1 MSKHQYTALYERL
14 SRDDE
19 LQGES
24 NSITNQK
31 QLLEDYAKK
40 HGFDP
45 VRHFTDD
52 GISGTTFDRKGFKAM
67 IEEVLEGNISTI
79 IVKDMSRFGRD
90 YLKVGYYTEIM
101 FVEKG
106 VRFIAVNN
114 NIDSA
119 NQTDSDFTPFLNIM
133 NEWYARDS
141 SRKINAVFTD
151 RMERGLRCSGAI
163 PYGYYRKPDDKQT
176 LYVDEEAAKVVRRI
190 FDMVV
195 QGYSYNEIIRIFHNE
210 KILIPAEYER
220 IHSPSDC
227 RHNPVPDPYM
237 WNSTTL
243 GYIIHRQEYLGHTVL
258 KKSKG
263 ISYKSKKRVNV
274 AAEDQMVFKNTHE
287 PIIDE
292 ETWKLANKIKA
303 RKKKTPYAEDPF
315 NLTGLLYCADC
326 GSKLIRHD
334 AQPTTRE
341 KMDSDRAYCCGMYRK
356 GVNKVCTMHYVKR
369 NDMLELIRKAIQRA
383 SKYSI
388 TNEQEFRERIMA
400 ELSVKQELDDSE
412 NEEKRTSAENRMQ
425 ELDVLI
431 GQVYETYA
439 MEKIAPKQYE
449 RLMSQYN
456 AEYEELEALVA
467 ELSPRAEERNPK
479 ADMESFITLPK
490 KYADFE
496 ELTPLM
502 VSEFIDKII
511 VHESNGIR
519 GFGRKQKIEIY
530 FNFIGQFIP
539 PIPEE
544 EILEEAKKQA
554 AIQAEKNRIRAEKR
568 KATLV
573 RYNAKREKRLEEL
586 RLAAESGDPEAKAQ
600 YEEHCR
606 KEEEKRERSKAY
618 FKERYRKEQEKY
630 ANTKALAEQGDP
642 QAIELLAE
650 YDRRIAYRKKRVSDQ
665 GKAKRRAE
673 KEARANMTLIT
684 ANA

>member
-45 VRHFTDD
+45 IRHFTDD

-195 QGYSYNEIIRIFHNE
+195 QGYTYAEIIRIFHEE
-210 KILIPAEYER
+210 KILIPTEYER

-227 RHNPVPDPYM
+227 RHIPVADSYM

-263 ISYKSKKRVNV
+263 VSYKSKKRVNV

-287 PIIDE
+287 PIVDE
-292 ETWKLANKIKA
+292 ETWMLANKIKA
-303 RKKKTPYAEDPF
+303 RRKKTPYTEDPF

-341 KMDSDRAYCCGMYRK
+341 KMDSDRAYSCGMYRK

-388 TNEQEFRERIMA
+388 TNEQEFREKIMA

-431 GQVYETYA
+431 GKLYETFA
-439 MEKIAPKQYE
+439 LEKIAPKQYE

-456 AEYEELEALVA
+456 AEYEELEALLA

-479 ADMESFITLPK
+479 ADMESFITLAK

-544 EILEEAKKQA
+544 EIREEAEKQA

-586 RLAAESGDPEAKAQ
+586 RLAAESGDSKAKAQ

-618 FKERYRKEQEKY
+618 FKERYRREQEKY

-642 QAIELLAE
+642 QAVELLAE
-650 YDRRIAYRKKRVSDQ
+650 YDRRIAYRKKRVSEQ

>member
-195 QGYSYNEIIRIFHNE
+195 QGYTYNEIIRIFHEE

-263 ISYKSKKRVNV
+263 VSYKSKKRVNV

-287 PIIDE
+287 PIVDE

-303 RKKKTPYAEDPF
+303 RKKKTPYTEDPF
-315 NLTGLLYCADC
+315 NLTGVLYCADC
-326 GSKLIRHD
+326 GSRLIRHD
-334 AQPTTRE
+334 AKPTTRE
-341 KMDSDRAYCCGMYRK
+341 KMDSDRAYSCGMYRK

-388 TNEQEFRERIMA
+388 TNEQEFREKIMA

-431 GQVYETYA
+431 GKLYETYA

-456 AEYEELEALVA
+456 AEYEELETLLA
-467 ELSPRAEERNPK
+467 ELLPRAEERDPK
-479 ADMESFITLPK
+479 ADMESFITLAK

-544 EILEEAKKQA
+544 EIREEAKKQA
-554 AIQAEKNRIRAEKR
+554 AVQAEKNRIRAEKR

-618 FKERYRKEQEKY
+618 FKERYRREQEKY

-650 YDRRIAYRKKRVSDQ
+650 YDRRIAYRKKRVSEQ

>member
-1 MSKHQYTALYERL
+1 MSKVQYTALYERL

-31 QLLEDYAKK
+31 HLLEEYAKK
-40 HGFDP
+40 NGFESF
-45 VRHFTDD
+45 RHFTDD

-106 VRFIAVNN
+106 VRFIAINN

-133 NEWYARDS
+133 NEWYARDA
-141 SRKINAVFTD
+141 SRKINAVFTS
-151 RMERGLRCSGAI
+151 RMESGLRCSGAI

-195 QGYSYNEIIRIFHNE
+195 HGYTYNEIIRIFHEE
-210 KILIPAEYER
+210 KILVPTEYER

-227 RHNPVPDPYM
+227 RHNPLPDPYM

-258 KKSKG
+258 RKSKG
-263 ISYKSKKRVNV
+263 ISYKSKKRVTV
-274 AAEDQMVFKNTHE
+274 PTEERIVFKNTHE
-287 PIIDE
+287 PIVDE

-303 RKKKTPYAEDPF
+303 YRKKTPYAEDPF
-315 NLTGLLYCADC
+315 NLTGILICADC
-326 GSKLIRHD
+326 GAKLIRRD
-334 AQPTTRE
+334 STPNTRE

-356 GVNKVCTMHYVKR
+356 GVNKICTMHYVKR

-388 TNEQEFRERIMA
+388 TNEQEFRKEIMS
-400 ELSVKQELDDSE
+400 ELSARQEEDDSA
-412 NEEKRTSAENRMQ
+412 NEEKRIAAETRMQ
-425 ELDVLI
+425 ELDILI
-431 GQVYETYA
+431 GKLYETYA
-439 MEKIAPKQYE
+439 LEKISPKQYE
-449 RLMSQYN
+449 RLMAQYN
-456 AEYEELEALVA
+456 GEYEELEALVA
-467 ELSPRAEERNPK
+467 ELTPATTEEHDPK
-479 ADMESFITLPK
+479 ADTDSFIALAK

-502 VSEFIDKII
+502 INEFIDKIV
-511 VHESNGIR
+511 VHESNGVR

-530 FNFIGQFIP
+530 FNFIGQFVP

-544 EILEEAKKQA
+544 EIREEAEKQA
-554 AIQAEKNRIRAEKR
+554 ALQAEKNRIRAEKR
-568 KATLV
+568 KATLD
-573 RYNAKREKRLEEL
+573 RYNANKARKLEEL
-586 RLAAESGDPEAKAQ
+586 KFAAESGDPEAKAQ

-618 FKERYRKEQEKY
+618 FKERYRREQEKY
-630 ANTKALAEQGDP
+630 KSTKELAEQGDP

-650 YDRRIAYRKKRVSDQ
+650 YDRRNAVKKKRACERQ
-665 GKAKRRAE
+665 KALYWERKA
-673 KEARANMTLIT
+673 AATV
-684 ANA
+684 

>member
-1 MSKHQYTALYERL
+1 MSKVQYAALYERL

-40 HGFDP
+40 HGFEP
-45 VRHFTDD
+45 FRHFTDD

-106 VRFIAVNN
+106 VRFIAINN

-195 QGYSYNEIIRIFHNE
+195 QGYSYAEIIRIFHEE
-210 KILIPAEYER
+210 KILVPSEYER

-227 RHNPVPDPYM
+227 RHNPLPDPYM

-258 KKSKG
+258 RKSKG
-263 ISYKSKKRVNV
+263 ISYKSKKRLNV
-274 AAEDQMVFKNTHE
+274 ADEDRIIFKNTHE
-287 PIIDE
+287 PIVDE
-292 ETWKLANKIKA
+292 ETWQLANKVKKY
-303 RKKKTPYAEDPF
+303 KKKTPYSEDPF
-315 NLTGLLYCADC
+315 NLTGVLYCADC
-326 GSKLIRHD
+326 GARLIRRD
-334 AQPTTRE
+334 NTPSYRE
-341 KMDSDRAYCCGMYRK
+341 RMDSDRAYCCGMYRQ
-356 GVNKVCTMHYVKR
+356 GVKKVCTMHFVKR
-369 NDMLELIRKAIQRA
+369 SDMLELIHKAIKRA
-383 SKYSI
+383 SKFTI
-388 TNEQEFRERIMA
+388 TNEREFREMIMA
-400 ELSVKQELDDSE
+400 ELSTRQALDDSE
-412 NEEKRTSAENRMQ
+412 NEEKREVAEARMK
-425 ELDVLI
+425 ELDTLI
-431 GQVYETYA
+431 GKLYETYA
-439 MEKIAPKQYE
+439 LGKIAEKQYD
-449 RLMSQYN
+449 RLMAQYD
-456 AEYEELEALVA
+456 AEYTELEQLVA
-467 ELSPRAEERNPK
+467 ELTPQDPEVNPK
-479 ADMESFITLPK
+479 GATDAFIALVK

-502 VSEFIDKII
+502 IHEFIDKII
-511 VHESNGIR
+511 VHESNGVK
-519 GFGRKQKIEIY
+519 GFGRTQKIEIY

-539 PIPEE
+539 PYTEE
-544 EILEEAKKQA
+544 EIKAEEEAQAKKH
-554 AIQAEKNRIRAEKR
+554 AEINRIRMDKR
-568 KATLV
+568 NESVKRYKAN
-573 RYNAKREKRLEEL
+573 RAARIEQL
-586 RLAAESGDPEAKAQ
+586 RLAAETGDPEAIAQ

-618 FKERYRKEQEKY
+618 FKERYRREQEKY

-642 QAIELLAE
+642 QAITLLAE
-650 YDRRIAYRKKRVSDQ
+650 YDRRIAYKKKQASDRE
-665 GKAKRRAE
+665 KAKRRAK
-673 KEARANMTLIT
+673 KEAVS
-684 ANA
+684 

>member
-1 MSKHQYTALYERL
+1 MSKIQYTALYERL

-31 QLLEDYAKK
+31 HLLEEYAKK
-40 HGFDP
+40 NGFDQF
-45 VRHFTDD
+45 RHFTDD

-106 VRFIAVNN
+106 VRFIAINN

-133 NEWYARDS
+133 NEWYARDA
-141 SRKINAVFTD
+141 SRKINAVFQN
-151 RMERGLRCSGAI
+151 RMESGLRCSGAI
-163 PYGYYRKPDDKQT
+163 PYGYYRKSDDKQT

-195 QGYSYNEIIRIFHNE
+195 QGYSYNEIIRIFHEE
-210 KILIPAEYER
+210 KILIPTEYER

-243 GYIIHRQEYLGHTVL
+243 GYIIRRQEYLGHTVL

-263 ISYKSKKRVNV
+263 VSYKSKKRVNV
-274 AAEDQMVFKNTHE
+274 AEDDQLIFKNTHE
-287 PIIDE
+287 PIVDE

-303 RKKKTPYAEDPF
+303 RRKKTPYAEDPL
-315 NLTGLLYCADC
+315 NLTGVLYCADC
-326 GSKLIRHD
+326 GAKLVRRD
-334 AQPTTRE
+334 ATPTTRE
-341 KMDSDRAYCCGMYRK
+341 TMDSDRAYCCSMYRK
-356 GVNKVCTMHYVKR
+356 GVSKLCSMHYVKR
-369 NDMLELIRKAIQRA
+369 NDMLELIKKAIQRA

-388 TNEQEFRERIMA
+388 TNEQEFREKIMA
-400 ELSVKQELDDSE
+400 ELSERQEIDNSE
-412 NEEKRTSAENRMQ
+412 NEEKRIAAENRLQ

-431 GQVYETYA
+431 GKLYETFA
-439 MEKIAPKQYE
+439 LEKIAPKQYE
-449 RLMSQYN
+449 RLMSQYD
-456 AEYEELEALVA
+456 AEYEELETLIA
-467 ELSPRAEERNPK
+467 ELLPGEEEHDPV
-479 ADMESFITLPK
+479 ADMNSFIALAK

-502 VSEFIDKII
+502 INEFIDKII
-511 VHESNGIR
+511 VHESNGVR

-544 EILEEAKKQA
+544 EIKEEAEKQA

-573 RYNAKREKRLEEL
+573 KYNAKKAERLEKL
-586 RLAAESGDPEAKAQ
+586 KNDAEAGDPEAKAQ

-618 FKERYRKEQEKY
+618 FKERYRREQEKY
-630 ANTKALAEQGDP
+630 ANTKALAEEGDP

-650 YDRRIAYRKKRVSDQ
+650 YDRRIAYRKKRVSEQ

-673 KEARANMTLIT
+673 KEARANMPLII

>member
-1 MSKHQYTALYERL
+1 
-14 SRDDE
+14 
-19 LQGES
+19 
-24 NSITNQK
+24 
-31 QLLEDYAKK
+31 
-40 HGFDP
+40 
-45 VRHFTDD
+45 
-52 GISGTTFDRKGFKAM
+52 M

-195 QGYSYNEIIRIFHNE
+195 QGYTYAEIIRIFHEE
-210 KILIPAEYER
+210 KILIPTEYER

-263 ISYKSKKRVNV
+263 VSYKSKKRVNV

-287 PIIDE
+287 PIVDE
-292 ETWKLANKIKA
+292 ETWMLANKIKA
-303 RKKKTPYAEDPF
+303 RRKKTPYTEDPF

-341 KMDSDRAYCCGMYRK
+341 KMDSDRAYSCGMYRK
-356 GVNKVCTMHYVKR
+356 EVNKVCTMHYVKR

-383 SKYSI
+383 SKYTI
-388 TNEQEFRERIMA
+388 TNEQEFREKIIA

-412 NEEKRTSAENRMQ
+412 NEEKRTSAESRMQ

-431 GQVYETYA
+431 GKLYETFA
-439 MEKIAPKQYE
+439 LEKIAPKQYE
-449 RLMSQYN
+449 RLMNQYN
-456 AEYEELEALVA
+456 AEYEELEALLA

-479 ADMESFITLPK
+479 ADMESFITLAK

-544 EILEEAKKQA
+544 EIREEAEKQA

-586 RLAAESGDPEAKAQ
+586 RRAAESGDPEAKAQ

-618 FKERYRKEQEKY
+618 FKERYRREQEKY
-630 ANTKALAEQGDP
+630 ANTKSLAEQGDP

-650 YDRRIAYRKKRVSDQ
+650 YDRRIAYQKKRVSEQ

-684 ANA
+684 VNA

>member
-141 SRKINAVFTD
+141 SRKISAVFTD

-195 QGYSYNEIIRIFHNE
+195 QGYSYNEIIRIFHDE

-388 TNEQEFRERIMA
+388 TNEQEFREKIMA

-412 NEEKRTSAENRMQ
+412 NKEKRTSAENRMQ

-431 GQVYETYA
+431 GKLYETYA

-456 AEYEELEALVA
+456 AEYEELETLLA
-467 ELSPRAEERNPK
+467 ELSPRVEERDPK
-479 ADMESFITLPK
+479 ADMESFITLAK
-490 KYADFE
+490 KYTDFE

-544 EILEEAKKQA
+544 EIREEAKKQA

-586 RLAAESGDPEAKAQ
+586 RLAAESGDPEAKAR

-606 KEEEKRERSKAY
+606 KEQEKRERSKAY
-618 FKERYRKEQEKY
+618 FKERYRREQEKY

-642 QAIELLAE
+642 QDIELLAE
-650 YDRRIAYRKKRVSDQ
+650 YDRRIAYRKKRVSEQ

>member
-141 SRKINAVFTD
+141 SRKISAVFTD

-195 QGYSYNEIIRIFHNE
+195 QGYSYNEIIRIFHDE

-303 RKKKTPYAEDPF
+303 RKKKTPYVEDPF

-388 TNEQEFRERIMA
+388 TNEQEFREKIMA

-431 GQVYETYA
+431 GKLYETYA

-467 ELSPRAEERNPK
+467 ELSPRAEERDPK
-479 ADMESFITLPK
+479 ADMESFITLAK

-544 EILEEAKKQA
+544 DIREEAEKQA

-618 FKERYRKEQEKY
+618 FKERYRREQEKY

-650 YDRRIAYRKKRVSDQ
+650 YDRRIAYRKKRVSEQ

>member
-52 GISGTTFDRKGFKAM
+52 GISGTTFDRKGFKVM

-195 QGYSYNEIIRIFHNE
+195 QGYTYNETIRIFHEE

-220 IHSPSDC
+220 IHSPFDC

-263 ISYKSKKRVNV
+263 VSYKSKKRVNV

-287 PIIDE
+287 PIVDE

-303 RKKKTPYAEDPF
+303 RKKKTPYIEDPF
-315 NLTGLLYCADC
+315 NLTGVLYCADC
-326 GSKLIRHD
+326 GSRLIRHD
-334 AQPTTRE
+334 AKPTTRE
-341 KMDSDRAYCCGMYRK
+341 KMDSDRAYSCGMYRK

-388 TNEQEFRERIMA
+388 TNEQEFREKIMA
-400 ELSVKQELDDSE
+400 ELSVKQEIDDSE
-412 NEEKRTSAENRMQ
+412 NEEKRMSAESRMQ
-425 ELDVLI
+425 ELDILI
-431 GQVYETYA
+431 GKLYETFA
-439 MEKIAPKQYE
+439 LEKIAPKQYE
-449 RLMSQYN
+449 RLMRQYN
-456 AEYEELEALVA
+456 AEYEELEALLA
-467 ELSPRAEERNPK
+467 ELSPRAEERDPK
-479 ADMESFITLPK
+479 ADMESFITLAK
-490 KYADFE
+490 RYADFE
-496 ELTPLM
+496 ELTPQM
-502 VSEFIDKII
+502 ISEFIDKII
-511 VHESNGIR
+511 VHESNGVR

-544 EILEEAKKQA
+544 EIREEAEKQA

-573 RYNAKREKRLEEL
+573 RYNAKKEKRLEEL
-586 RLAAESGDPEAKAQ
+586 RLAAESGDPEAKEQ

-618 FKERYRKEQEKY
+618 FKERYRREQEKY

-650 YDRRIAYRKKRVSDQ
+650 YDRRIAYRKKRVSEQ

-673 KEARANMTLIT
+673 KEARENMTLIT

>member
-67 IEEVLEGNISTI
+67 IEEVLEGNVSTI

-141 SRKINAVFTD
+141 SRKISAVFTD

-195 QGYSYNEIIRIFHNE
+195 QGYSYNEIIRIFHDE

-388 TNEQEFRERIMA
+388 TNEQEFREKIMA
-400 ELSVKQELDDSE
+400 ELSVKQELDVSE
-412 NEEKRTSAENRMQ
+412 NEEKRTSAESRMQ

-431 GQVYETYA
+431 GKLYETFA
-439 MEKIAPKQYE
+439 LEKIAPKQYE

-456 AEYEELEALVA
+456 AEYEELEALLA

-479 ADMESFITLPK
+479 ADMESFITLAK

-544 EILEEAKKQA
+544 EIREEAEKQA

-573 RYNAKREKRLEEL
+573 RYNAKKEKRLEEL

-618 FKERYRKEQEKY
+618 FKERYRREQEKY

-650 YDRRIAYRKKRVSDQ
+650 YDRRIAYRKKRVSEQ

-673 KEARANMTLIT
+673 KEARANIPLIT
-684 ANA
+684 VNE

>member
-40 HGFDP
+40 HGFEP

-195 QGYSYNEIIRIFHNE
+195 QGYSYNEIIRIFHDE
-210 KILIPAEYER
+210 KILIPAEYEK

-388 TNEQEFRERIMA
+388 TNEQEFREKIMA

-412 NEEKRTSAENRMQ
+412 NEEKRASAENRMQ

-431 GQVYETYA
+431 GKLYETYA

-467 ELSPRAEERNPK
+467 ELSPRTEECDPK
-479 ADMESFITLPK
+479 ADMESFITLAK

-544 EILEEAKKQA
+544 EIREEAKKQA

-586 RLAAESGDPEAKAQ
+586 RLAAESGNPEAKAQ

-618 FKERYRKEQEKY
+618 FKERYRREQEKY
-630 ANTKALAEQGDP
+630 AKTKALAEQGDP

-650 YDRRIAYRKKRVSDQ
+650 YDRRIAYRKKRVSEQ

>member
-141 SRKINAVFTD
+141 SRKISAVFTD

-195 QGYSYNEIIRIFHNE
+195 QGYSYNEIIRIFHDE

-388 TNEQEFRERIMA
+388 TNEQEFREKIMA

-431 GQVYETYA
+431 GKLYETYA

-479 ADMESFITLPK
+479 ADMESFITLAK

-502 VSEFIDKII
+502 VGEFIDKII
-511 VHESNGIR
+511 IHESNGIR

-544 EILEEAKKQA
+544 EIREEAEKQA
-554 AIQAEKNRIRAEKR
+554 TIQAEKNRIRAEKR

-573 RYNAKREKRLEEL
+573 RYNAKRERRLEEL

-618 FKERYRKEQEKY
+618 FKERYRREQEKY
-630 ANTKALAEQGDP
+630 ANTKALAGQGDT

-650 YDRRIAYRKKRVSDQ
+650 YDRRIAYRKKRVSEQ